1 MNYNLE
7 EILQWTNFKCLNA
20 WLSPPEMAK
29 HIQVVFC
36 STKCPGSERG
46 TECEPADLKIHLG
59 PNAVKNWNHCF
70 FSWLS
75 LARIGYLDWETGKVK
90 WNTIKAALQFH
101 VCNLSNQEIWK
112 SNQQFFYSQGGHLPQ
127 KNETVVCWKSL
138 EILKY
143 WR

>member
-59 PNAVKNWNHCF
+59 PNAVKN
-70 FSWLS
+70 
-75 LARIGYLDWETGKVK
+75 
-90 WNTIKAALQFH
+90 
-101 VCNLSNQEIWK
+101 
-112 SNQQFFYSQGGHLPQ
+112 
-127 KNETVVCWKSL
+127 
-138 EILKY
+138 
-143 WR
+143 